1 MLVQKTV
8 KVPIHYAT
16 TKNKLHVLDR
26 LTARLTYTV
35 KLWSE
40 VIERHGIRTR
50 RESYSNWC
58 INTS

>member
-16 TKNKLHVLDR
+16 TKNKLRVLDR
-26 LTARLTYTV
+26 LTARLTYAV

-40 VIERHGIRTR
+40 VFEWQTR
-50 RESYSNWC
+50 VFEVMF
-58 INTS
+58 